1 MMTYSYKTNNENIAR
16 AYGRGLPISNK
27 QSIEICDFIR
37 NRKVER
43 AKTILENVITKEQAV
58 PMRKFNRDT
67 AHKKGIGPGKYPIN
81 AAKEILHI
89 LKSAESN
96 AQSKGLATT
105 DLTIIHISANKA
117 SQPWHSG
124 RQRRSRMK
132 RTHVQIVLG
141 QQKPKT
147 KEGDKK

>member
-1 MMTYSYKTNNENIAR
+1 MTYSYKTNNDNIAR
-16 AYGRGLPISNK
+16 AYGRALPISNK

-43 AKTILENVITKEQAV
+43 AKTLLENVITKDQAV
-58 PMRKFNRDT
+58 PMNKFNRDT
-67 AHKKGIGPGKYPIN
+67 AHKKEIGPGKYPIN
-81 AAKEILHI
+81 AAKEILQI

-96 AQSKGLATT
+96 ALSKGLSTNE
-105 DLTIIHISANKA
+105 LVIVHISANKA
-117 SQPWHSG
+117 SQPWHYG

-132 RTHVQIVLG
+132 RTHIQIVLA